1 VSALLI
7 SSVLALAQTGADTQP
22 IGGFWSGAGR
32 AVGIVVAV
40 LVAGVLVAMIRAGG
54 SRK

>member
-1 VSALLI
+1 VSELLI
-7 SSVLALAQTGADTQP
+7 SCVLALTQTGADTQP

-40 LVAGVLVAMIRAGG
+40 LVASVLVAVIRAGG

>member
-1 VSALLI
+1 MSTLLI
-7 SSVLALAQTGADTQP
+7 SCALALAQTGGSTQP
-22 IGGFWSGAGR
+22 ISGFWSGAGR

-40 LVAGVLVAMIRAGG
+40 LVAGVLVAVIRAGG